1 MRPFKHIQASSIEE
15 AAALA
20 SHEDVMVIAGG
31 TDLLGT
37 LKDECLPYYPNY
49 IVDLKTI
56 PGLDSISET
65 DSEIAIGTL
74 AKLQDIADS
83 EIVKKYAQALAEASG
98 RAASP
103 TIRNMGTLGG
113 NICQM
118 HRCWYFRCPDNR
130 FVCARKGGKEC
141 YAYKG
146 DNRYHSIF
154 GIESG
159 CLAASSHDTAPA
171 LVALAATIVT
181 TSREIP
187 AEEFFKANGIRSTV
201 LESGELVKEVRVPKT
216 AESRFE
222 KFALRKSI
230 DFPLVNCAVAKDTD
244 GQIHIVLG
252 ACYPSPKRLSEA
264 EEAVRKGI
272 TEESAAAAGDA
283 AVSNVMLLSH
293 NEYKVEIARTLVK
306 RTLLRIVN
314 E

>member
-20 SHEDVMVIAGG
+20 AHEDVMVIAGG
-31 TDLLGT
+31 TDLIGT

-56 PGLDSISET
+56 PGLDAIE
-65 DSEIAIGTL
+65 DKGEEIVIGPL
-74 AKLQDIADS
+74 VKLQDIADS
-83 EIVKKYAQALAEASG
+83 ELVKTQAQALAEACG

-103 TIRNMGTLGG
+103 TIRQMGTLGG

-146 DNRYHSIF
+146 DNRYHSIL
-154 GIESG
+154 GIEGG
-159 CLAASSHDTAPA
+159 CLAASSHDSAPA
-171 LVALAATIVT
+171 LVALGATIVT
-181 TSREIP
+181 TARKIP
-187 AEEFFKANGIRSTV
+187 AEEFFKANGLRSNV
-201 LESGELVKEVRVPKT
+201 LEDGELVKEIRVPKT
-216 AESRFE
+216 EKSRFE

-230 DFPLVNCAVAKDTD
+230 DFPLVNCAVAEDAQH
-244 GQIHIVLG
+244 QIHIVLG
-252 ACYPSPKRLSEA
+252 ACYPSPKRMNEA
-264 EEAVRKGI
+264 EEAVRGGI
-272 TEESAAAAGDA
+272 TETSAQAAGDA
-283 AVSNVMLLSH
+283 AVSNVMVLSK

-306 RTLLRIVN
+306 RTLLRLVN

>member
-20 SHEDVMVIAGG
+20 AHEDVMVIAGG

-37 LKDECLPYYPNY
+37 LKDESLPYYPNY
-49 IVDLKTI
+49 IVDLKSI
-56 PGLDSISET
+56 PGLDKIEET
-65 DSEIAIGTL
+65 DEEIVIGALT
-74 AKLQDIADS
+74 KLQDIADNDL
-83 EIVKKYAQALAEASG
+83 VRTHAQALAEAAG

-154 GIESG
+154 GIEGG

-171 LVALAATIVT
+171 LAALGATVVT

-187 AEEFFKANGIRSTV
+187 AEEFFKANGLRSNV
-201 LESGELVKEVRVPKT
+201 LETGELVREVRVPKT
-216 AESRFE
+216 ASSRFE
-222 KFALRKSI
+222 KFALRKAI
-230 DFPLVNCAVAKDTD
+230 DFPLVNCAVAEDRD

-252 ACYPSPKRLSEA
+252 ACYPSPKRMSDA
-264 EEAVRKGI
+264 EDAVRGGI
-272 TEESAAAAGDA
+272 TEESAQAAGDA
-283 AVSNVMLLSH
+283 AVSNVMVLSH

-306 RTLLRIVN
+306 RTLLRMVN